1 MSWFSEHKDALQLKH
16 PNITASE
23 LTKLAMREYKSV
35 IASGTMNGV
44 VATTNSLQ
52 HKRKLTDDEVDSR
65 ATGVSKLAKFGFS
78 KS

>member
-44 VATTNSLQ
+44 ATTNSLQ
-52 HKRKLTDDEVDSR
+52 HKRKMTDDEVDPR